1 MKVLK
6 FFTEFC
12 SPCRTMSVQLAE
24 LGLNVESVDAIK
36 NRDLVEK
43 YSVMAVPTLVKVDEE
58 GNEIARL
65 RGAQTAEKLKEFF
78 GDEHDATV

>member
-12 SPCRTMSVQLAE
+12 SPCRTMSIQLAE
-24 LGLNVESVDAIK
+24 LGLAVESVDAIK

-43 YSVMAVPTLVKVDEE
+43 YSVMAVPTLIKVDEE

-65 RGAQTAEKLKEFF
+65 RGAQTAEKLQ
-78 GDEHDATV
+78 VLLR

>member
-12 SPCRTMSVQLAE
+12 SPCRTMSIQLAE
-24 LGLNVESVDAIK
+24 LGFEVENVNAIK
-36 NRDLVEK
+36 HRDLVDK
-43 YSVMAVPTLVKVDEE
+43 YSVMAVPTLIKIDED

-65 RGAQTAEKLKEFF
+65 RGAQSADKLKEFF

>member
-12 SPCRTMSVQLAE
+12 GPCRAMSAKLTE
-24 LGLNVESVDAIK
+24 LGFEVESVDAIK
-36 NRDLVEK
+36 RRDLVDK
-43 YSVMAVPTLVKVDEE
+43 YAVMAVPTLIKIDEE

-65 RGAQTAEKLKEFF
+65 RGAQTADKLKAFF
-78 GDEHDATV
+78 GDERDATI

>member
-24 LGLNVESVDAIK
+24 LGLEVESVDAIK
-36 NRDLVEK
+36 RRDLVDK
-43 YSVMAVPTLVKVDEE
+43 YSVMAVPTLIKVDED

-65 RGAQTAEKLKEFF
+65 RGAQTVDKLKEFF
-78 GDEHDATV
+78 GDECDTTI

>member
-12 SPCRTMSVQLAE
+12 GPCRAMSAKLTE
-24 LGLNVESVDAIK
+24 LGFEVENVDAIK
-36 NRDLVEK
+36 RRDLVDK
-43 YSVMAVPTLVKVDEE
+43 YAVLAVPTLIKIDED

-65 RGAQTAEKLKEFF
+65 RGAQTAEKLKDFF
-78 GDEHDATV
+78 GDKHDTTI

>member
-1 MKVLK
+1 
-6 FFTEFC
+6 
-12 SPCRTMSVQLAE
+12 MSVQLAE
-24 LGLNVESVDAIK
+24 LGLEVESVDAIK
-36 NRDLVEK
+36 HRDLVDK
-43 YSVMAVPTLVKVDEE
+43 YSVMAVPTLIKVDEN

>member
-6 FFTEFC
+6 FFTGFC

-36 NRDLVEK
+36 NRDLVDK
-43 YSVMAVPTLVKVDEE
+43 YSVMAVPTLIKIDED

-65 RGAQTAEKLKEFF
+65 RGAQTAEKLKDFF
-78 GDEHDATV
+78 GDKHDTTI

>member
-1 MKVLK
+1 
-6 FFTEFC
+6 
-12 SPCRTMSVQLAE
+12 MSVQLAE

-43 YSVMAVPTLVKVDEE
+43 YSVMAVPTLIKVDEE

>member
-12 SPCRTMSVQLAE
+12 NPCRTMSVQLAE
-24 LGLNVESVDAIK
+24 LGFDVESVDAIK

-43 YSVMAVPTLVKVDEE
+43 YSVMAVPTLIKVDEE

-78 GDEHDATV
+78 GDEHDATI

>member
-12 SPCRTMSVQLAE
+12 SPCRTMTVQLAE

-36 NRDLVEK
+36 RRDLVDK
-43 YSVMAVPTLVKVDEE
+43 YSVMVVPTLIKVDEE

-65 RGAQTAEKLKEFF
+65 RGAQTAEKLKDFF

>member
-24 LGLNVESVDAIK
+24 LGFEVESVDAIK
-36 NRDLVEK
+36 QRDLVDK
-43 YSVMAVPTLVKVDEE
+43 YGVMAVPTLIKVDED
-58 GNEIARL
+58 GNEVARL
-65 RGAQTAEKLKEFF
+65 RGAQSVDKLKGFF
-78 GDEHDATV
+78 GDEQDATV

>member
-6 FFTEFC
+6 FFTGFC

-24 LGLNVESVDAIK
+24 LGFEVESIDAIK
-36 NRDLVEK
+36 RRDLVDK
-43 YSVMAVPTLVKVDEE
+43 YAVMAVPTLIKVDGE

-65 RGAQTAEKLKEFF
+65 RGAQTVDKLKDFF
-78 GDEHDATV
+78 GDGHDATV

>member
-43 YSVMAVPTLVKVDEE
+43 YSVMAVPTLIKVDEE

-65 RGAQTAEKLKEFF
+65 RGAKTAEKLKEFF

>member
-12 SPCRTMSVQLAE
+12 SPCRTMAVQLAE
-24 LGLNVESVDAIK
+24 LGLEVEDVNAIK
-36 NRDLVEK
+36 RRDLVGK
-43 YSVMAVPTLVKVDEE
+43 YSVMAVPTLIKVDED

-65 RGAQTAEKLKEFF
+65 RGAQSTDKLKEFF
-78 GDEHDATV
+78 GDEHDATI

>member
-12 SPCRTMSVQLAE
+12 SPCRTMSAQLAE
-24 LGLNVESVDAIK
+24 LSLDVESIDAIK
-36 NRDLVEK
+36 RRDLVDK
-43 YSVMAVPTLVKVDEE
+43 YSVMAVPTLIKVDED

>member
-24 LGLNVESVDAIK
+24 LGFEVESIDAIK
-36 NRDLVEK
+36 QRDLVDK
-43 YSVMAVPTLVKVDEE
+43 YGVMAVPTLIKIDED

-65 RGAQTAEKLKEFF
+65 RGAQPVDKLKEFF

>member
-6 FFTEFC
+6 FLTEFG

-24 LGLNVESVDAIK
+24 LGLEVESVDAIK
-36 NRDLVEK
+36 HRDLVDK
-43 YSVMAVPTLVKVDEE
+43 YSVMAVPTLIKVDEN

>member
-24 LGLNVESVDAIK
+24 LGFNVESVDATK

-43 YSVMAVPTLVKVDEE
+43 YSVMAVPTLIKIDED

-65 RGAQTAEKLKEFF
+65 RGAQPADKLKEFF
-78 GDEHDATV
+78 GD

>member
-1 MKVLK
+1 
-6 FFTEFC
+6 
-12 SPCRTMSVQLAE
+12 MSVQLAE

>member
-43 YSVMAVPTLVKVDEE
+43 YSVMAVPTLIKVDEE

>member
-1 MKVLK
+1 
-6 FFTEFC
+6 
-12 SPCRTMSVQLAE
+12 MSIQLAE
-24 LGLNVESVDAIK
+24 LGLAVESVDAIK

-43 YSVMAVPTLVKVDEE
+43 YSVMAVPTLIKVDEE

-78 GDEHDATV
+78 GD

>member
-36 NRDLVEK
+36 RRDLVDK
-43 YSVMAVPTLVKVDEE
+43 YSVMAVPTLIKVDED

-65 RGAQTAEKLKEFF
+65 RGAQTAEKLKDFF
-78 GDEHDATV
+78 GDGHDATV

>member
-36 NRDLVEK
+36 RRDLVDK
-43 YSVMAVPTLVKVDEE
+43 YSVMAVPTLIKVDKD

-65 RGAQTAEKLKEFF
+65 RGAQTAEKLKDFF
-78 GDEHDATV
+78 GDEHDTTI

>member
-24 LGLNVESVDAIK
+24 LGLNVESIDAIK
-36 NRDLVEK
+36 NHDLVEK
-43 YSVMAVPTLVKVDEE
+43 YSVMAVPTLIKVDEE

-65 RGAQTAEKLKEFF
+65 RGAQTADKLKEFF
-78 GDEHDATV
+78 DPAS